1 LRPRNPGM
9 FQCIG
14 QSLVDLSGRSGEAM
28 FRRHRQTGANQ
39 LDSLLTLAHPGPGV
53 SLVAKDAG
61 LQVDALC
68 GARLLSRGLQ
78 QAECCSE
85 TPCRAQMSRCSEA
98 FSSGLRRC
106 LRCGKCRGCTFPAGQ
121 RLLPTTL
128 KFQHSCQPAFRIA
141 ESK

>member
-1 LRPRNPGM
+1 M

-14 QSLVDLSGRSGEAM
+14 QSLVDLSGRSGEAV
-28 FRRHRQTGANQ
+28 FQRHCQTGANQ

-61 LQVDALC
+61 LQVDRLC

-85 TPCRAQMSRCSEA
+85 TPCE
-98 FSSGLRRC
+98 RR
-106 LRCGKCRGCTFPAGQ
+106 
-121 RLLPTTL
+121 
-128 KFQHSCQPAFRIA
+128 
-141 ESK
+141 